1 MIFPFSIKGK
11 VLSMDIGA
19 YKIKILEGSNTKMGV
34 QINNFFSIR
43 TPEGSLKDG
52 IIMDKEL
59 IHYVISEELENRKIK
74 TKNVFLTINSSR
86 VITREILIPSVEYE
100 EIYKVLRY
108 QIEDYIPINIDD
120 YIIQFKVLERIY
132 IDDIERLKV
141 LVIVV
146 QKNIIDDYYD
156 LMINL
161 NLKPMVLD
169 YQPNSISKILKY
181 NNVINNTYPLR
192 NLTVAS
198 IDIGYDN
205 TKVSIIKNGNI
216 MLTKMVEI
224 AGKHIDDNILKS
236 NINDDLEEIKKKI
249 SNISHSYNDISGN
262 NNILDILKNS
272 LLIIIDKVESVFRYY
287 LNKSTDNKIN
297 MIILSGGIAKVN
309 GLNNLFTN
317 IFNIP
322 TININSLD
330 KVKFNGPLMD
340 YINAVGAI
348 IRE

>member
-1 MIFPFSIKGK
+1 
-11 VLSMDIGA
+11 MDIGA